1 MEMCTCSKLLYYTA
15 DNATYIRTVYT
26 HDSVVPVRWKGFGD
40 RHLPE
45 RLSTRLL
52 IVQRSQFVF
61 VCMYVCM
68 YVYPS
73 HFNCVGTVS
82 VVSSPDY

>member
-1 MEMCTCSKLLYYTA
+1 MSLNIILILAVYTA
-15 DNATYIRTVYT
+15 KTIRVKVTAV
-26 HDSVVPVRWKGFGD
+26 SGFIEQVIA
-40 RHLPE
+40 E
-45 RLSTRLL
+45 RLSARQL
-52 IVQRSQFVF
+52 IVQRSQFAF

-73 HFNCVGTVS
+73 HFNCVGAVS

>member
-1 MEMCTCSKLLYYTA
+1 M
-15 DNATYIRTVYT
+15 
-26 HDSVVPVRWKGFGD
+26 
-40 RHLPE
+40 
-45 RLSTRLL
+45 
-52 IVQRSQFVF
+52 QRSQFAFVCMYICMY

-68 YVYPS
+68 YLS